1 MTVLGTG
8 VTKKYK
14 RRFNMIPLWLMI
26 AKGVKNVADNQNN
39 QIDTFNKNQQYNP
52 NGQPMNNVNMTGD
65 FDNGLG
71 NAFSTFSSIYGN
83 YLDNEKKK
91 KLFQQ

>member
-1 MTVLGTG
+1 
-8 VTKKYK
+8 
-14 RRFNMIPLWLMI
+14 MIPMWMLI
-26 AKGVKNVADNQNN
+26 AKGVKKVADNQNK
-39 QIDTFNKNQQYNP
+39 QIDNFNKNQQYTP
-52 NGQPMNNVNMTGD
+52 NGQLDQGQPMNNVNMTGNS
-65 FDNGLG
+65 DNGLG

>member
-1 MTVLGTG
+1 ML
-8 VTKKYK
+8 
-14 RRFNMIPLWLMI
+14 PLWLMI

-39 QIDTFNKNQQYNP
+39 QINEFNRNQQFNP
-52 NGQPMNNVNMTGD
+52 NGQPMNNVDLTGD
-65 FDNGLG
+65 SGNGLG

-83 YLDNEKKK
+83 YLDSSRLVNEKKK

>member
-1 MTVLGTG
+1 ML
-8 VTKKYK
+8 
-14 RRFNMIPLWLMI
+14 PLWLMI
-26 AKGVKNVADNQNN
+26 AQGVKKVADNQNN
-39 QIDTFNKNQQYNP
+39 QIETFNKNQQYTP

-65 FDNGLG
+65 SDNGLG

-83 YLDNEKKK
+83 YLNDEKKK

>member
-1 MTVLGTG
+1 
-8 VTKKYK
+8 
-14 RRFNMIPLWLMI
+14 MIPLWMLI
-26 AKGVKNVADNQNN
+26 AKGVKKVADNQNN
-39 QIDTFNKNQQYNP
+39 QIDNFNKNQQYTP

-65 FDNGLG
+65 SGNGLG

>member
-1 MTVLGTG
+1 MLP
-8 VTKKYK
+8 
-14 RRFNMIPLWLMI
+14 MWLMI
-26 AKGVKNVADNQNN
+26 AQGIKKVADNQNN
-39 QIDTFNKNQQYNP
+39 QVDNFNKNQQYTA
-52 NGQPMNNVNMTGD
+52 NGQQMNNVDMTGNSG
-65 FDNGLG
+65 NGLG

>member
-1 MTVLGTG
+1 
-8 VTKKYK
+8 
-14 RRFNMIPLWLMI
+14 MI

-52 NGQPMNNVNMTGD
+52 NGQPMNNVDLTGD
-65 FDNGLG
+65 SDNGLG

>member
-1 MTVLGTG
+1 MI
-8 VTKKYK
+8 
-14 RRFNMIPLWLMI
+14 IPLWMLI
-26 AKGVKNVADNQNN
+26 AKGAKQVADNQNK
-39 QIDTFNKNQQYNP
+39 QIDKFNKSQQYTP

-65 FDNGLG
+65 SGNGLG

-83 YLDNEKKK
+83 YLDDEKKK

>member
-1 MTVLGTG
+1 
-8 VTKKYK
+8 
-14 RRFNMIPLWLMI
+14 MIPLFMLI
-26 AKGVKNVADNQNN
+26 AKGAKALANSENS
-39 QIDTFNKNQQYNP
+39 QIDALNSGSNS
-52 NGQPMNNVNMTGD
+52 MNTNNR
-65 FDNGLG
+65 GLE